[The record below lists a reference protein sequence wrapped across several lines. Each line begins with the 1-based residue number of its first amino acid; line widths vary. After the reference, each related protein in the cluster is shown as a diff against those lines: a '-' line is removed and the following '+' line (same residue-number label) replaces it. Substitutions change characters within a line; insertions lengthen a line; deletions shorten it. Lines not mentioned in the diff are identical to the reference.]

1 MSLDNRIVIAGGGR
15 VGFQVANLLDEYGHT
30 PFIIEPNTERVAEIS
45 ESHISMIIEGDA
57 TSPEILTQANI
68 EGSDAVAA
76 MTGDGETNIAV
87 CAQAREIAP
96 GIQTVARADTAT
108 AAERETR
115 EEFIDAVVYPEHA
128 GSRLV
133 LTYVLGED
141 FQQFTAMPEGFE
153 VVVFE
158 AAENAPVDGKRVTD
172 IALPVGSRLIA
183 DVSRSVIIT
192 NETRIEQGNQ
202 YMLVLDRGVADEVRR
217 LFEG

>member
-1 MSLDNRIVIAGGGR
+1 MSQDNRIVIAGGGR
-15 VGFQVANLLDEYGHT
+15 VGFQVAKFLEEYGHT

-45 ESHISMIIEGDA
+45 ESHTSMIIEGDA
-57 TSPEILTQANI
+57 TNPEILTQANI

-87 CAQAREIAP
+87 CAQAREIVP
-96 GIQTVARADTAT
+96 GIQTVARADTSI

-133 LTYVLGED
+133 LTSLLGED
-141 FQQFTAMPEGFE
+141 FQQFGAMPEGFE

-158 AAENAPVDGKRVTD
+158 AAENAPVDGKHVTD

-183 DVSRSVIIT
+183 DVSRSVIVT
-192 NETRIEQGNQ
+192 NDTRIEQGNQ
-202 YMLVLDRGVADEVRR
+202 YMLALDRGVADEVRR

>member
-15 VGFQVANLLDEYGHT
+15 VGFQVADLLDEYGHT
-30 PFIIEPNTERVAEIS
+30 PFIIESNEDRVAEIS
-45 ESHISMIIEGDA
+45 ESHVSMIIVGDA
-57 TSPEILTQANI
+57 TSPGILNQANVK
-68 EGSDAVAA
+68 ESDAVAA
-76 MTGDGETNIAV
+76 MTGDGGTNIAV

-96 GIQTVARADTAT
+96 GIRTIARADTAT
-108 AAERETR
+108 AAKRETR

-128 GSRLV
+128 GARMV
-133 LTYVLGED
+133 LTYIVGEG

-153 VVVFE
+153 LVVFE
-158 AAENAPVDGKRVTD
+158 AAENAPVDGKRVNE

-192 NETRIEQGNQ
+192 NKTRIERGNQ